1 MRRTIIIVVVVLI
14 LLATGFFFV
23 RQRQLAAQEPAFE
36 ILREGMVENG
46 RITATVNATGSIEP
60 EALVTLTF
68 RSTGTIRQVNVE
80 RGQSV
85 RAGDVLA
92 TLDTEELQLSVQ
104 QAEDALHIQE
114 LTRQQRLN
122 NELSLATM
130 ASSQADIAAATAQ
143 VSVAEAN
150 LAGAEAAVSQAQ
162 AQMAQLMAGS
172 TAGAIASAE
181 AQVASAQAQQKS
193 AQITYDRV
201 LECFDFKIPGED
213 EKQEV
218 CPGLGATE
226 EQARYNLNNANVAL
240 IAAEAQL
247 ADTKAGP
254 RPADIQAA
262 NAATASA
269 QANVL
274 AAQGNVAV
282 AIANLD
288 RAQAAFDRMQEPPT
302 DDELAILDAQIA
314 SAQTNLSVAQLRL
327 EQSIIVAP
335 IDGTIANGGTHP
347 GASMPGSINAG
358 EQASPGAP
366 AITLVNEDA
375 FHINVNVDEI
385 DIDQI
390 SVGQDVEVA
399 LDALSDTVLTGL
411 ISEIS
416 PTSASAG
423 GVVTYLVTINIITDD
438 GVTLRPGMSA
448 NASIVVE
455 EIEDVLIVPNWAV
468 RLDRETGNAFVL
480 QKMADG
486 TIAETIV
493 ETGLRNEQFS
503 EVLSGLQSGDVV
515 VVTTERE
522 AFSFF
527 GN

>member
-335 IDGTIANGGTHP
+335 IDGTIANV
-347 GASMPGSINAG
+347 SINAG

>member
-14 LLATGFFFV
+14 LLAAGFFFV

-36 ILREGMVENG
+36 ILREGVVENG

-85 RAGDVLA
+85 RVGDVLA

-104 QAEDALHIQE
+104 QAEDALRIQE

-122 NELSLATM
+122 NELSSATM
-130 ASSQADIAAATAQ
+130 ASSQADIDAATAQ
-143 VSVAEAN
+143 VAVAEAN
-150 LAGAEAAVSQAQ
+150 LAGAEAAVLQAQ
-162 AQMAQLMAGS
+162 AQKAQLMAGS
-172 TAGAIASAE
+172 TAGAIAAAE

-201 LECFDFKIPGED
+201 LECFDFKIPGTD
-213 EKQEV
+213 EKQEI
-218 CPGLGATE
+218 CPGLGTTE
-226 EQARYNLNNANVAL
+226 EQARYSLNNANVAL
-240 IAAEAQL
+240 VAAEAQL

-254 RPADIQAA
+254 RTADIQAA
-262 NAATASA
+262 NAAIASA

-274 AAQGNVAV
+274 AAQGNVA
-282 AIANLD
+282 AAEANLA

-302 DDELAILDAQIA
+302 NDELAILDAQIA
-314 SAQTNLSVAQLRL
+314 SAQTNLNLAQLRL
-327 EQSIIVAP
+327 EQSMIVAP
-335 IDGTIANGGTHP
+335 IDGTIANV
-347 GASMPGSINAG
+347 AINAG

-390 SVGQDVEVA
+390 SVGQDVEVT
-399 LDALSDTVLTGL
+399 LDALSDTVLTGV

-423 GVVTYLVTINIITDD
+423 GVVTYLVTINIVTDD

-455 EIEDVLIVPNWAV
+455 EIDDVLIVPNWAV

-486 TIAETIV
+486 TVAETIV

-503 EVLSGLQSGDVV
+503 EVLNGLQSGDVV

>member
-1 MRRTIIIVVVVLI
+1 MRRTIGIVVVVLI
-14 LLATGFFFV
+14 LLTGGFFFL

-36 ILREGMVENG
+36 ILREAAVENG

-68 RSTGTIRQVNVE
+68 RSTGTIQQVNVE
-80 RGQSV
+80 RGQVV

-92 TLDTEELQLSVQ
+92 TLDTEELQLAVQ

-114 LTRQQRLN
+114 LTRQQQLN
-122 NELSLATM
+122 NELSPATM
-130 ASSQADIAAATAQ
+130 ASSQADIDAAAAQ
-143 VSVAEAN
+143 LEVAQAN
-150 LAGAEAAVSQAQ
+150 QAAAEAAVLQAQ
-162 AQMAQLMAGS
+162 AQKAQLLAGA
-172 TAGAIASAE
+172 TDAAIASAE
-181 AQVASAQAQQKS
+181 AQVASAQAQQKN

-201 LECFDFKIPGED
+201 LECFNFKIPGED
-213 EKQEV
+213 EKQEI

-226 EQARYNLNNANVAL
+226 EQARYSLNNANVAL
-240 IAAEAQL
+240 TAAEAQL
-247 ADTKAGP
+247 AETKAGP

-262 NAATASA
+262 DAAIASA

-282 AIANLD
+282 AEANLA

-302 DDELAILDAQIA
+302 EDELAILDAQIA
-314 SAQTNLSVAQLRL
+314 SAETNLAVAQLRL
-327 EQSIIVAP
+327 EQSMIVAP
-335 IDGTIANGGTHP
+335 IEGTIANV
-347 GASMPGSINAG
+347 AINAG

-390 SVGQDVEVA
+390 SVGQDVEVT
-399 LDALSDTVLTGL
+399 LDALQDTVLTGT
-411 ISEIS
+411 IAEIS

-423 GVVTYLVTINIITDD
+423 GVVTYLVTINITADQ

-448 NASIVVE
+448 NASIVVQ
-455 EIEDVLIVPNWAV
+455 EIDDVLTVPNWAI
-468 RLDRETGNAFVL
+468 RLDRETGNAYVL

-486 TIAETIV
+486 TISEV
-493 ETGLRNEQFS
+493 VVGTGLRNEQFS
-503 EVLSGLQSGDVV
+503 EVLSGLQAGDVV
-515 VVTTERE
+515 VVTSERE
-522 AFSFF
+522 TFSFF

>member
-1 MRRTIIIVVVVLI
+1 MRRTIIIVVVVLV

-36 ILREGMVENG
+36 ILREGTVENG

-68 RSTGTIRQVNVE
+68 RSTGTIQQVNVD
-80 RGQSV
+80 RGQNV
-85 RAGDVLA
+85 RVGDVLA

-104 QAEDALHIQE
+104 QAEDALRIQE

-122 NELSLATM
+122 NELSSATIS
-130 ASSQADIAAATAQ
+130 SSQADIDAAAAQ

-150 LAGAEAAVSQAQ
+150 LAGAEAAVLQAQ
-162 AQMAQLMAGS
+162 AQKAQLLAGS
-172 TAGAIASAE
+172 TAGAIAAAE

-201 LECFDFKIPGED
+201 LECFDFKIPGTD

-218 CPGLGATE
+218 CPGLGTTE
-226 EQARYNLNNANVAL
+226 EQARYSLNNANVAL
-240 IAAEAQL
+240 TAAEAQL
-247 ADTKAGP
+247 TDTKAGP
-254 RPADIQAA
+254 RSADIQAA
-262 NAATASA
+262 NAAIASA
-269 QANVL
+269 QASVL
-274 AAQGNVAV
+274 AAQGNVA
-282 AIANLD
+282 AAEANLA
-288 RAQAAFDRMQEPPT
+288 RAQAAFERMQEPPT

-314 SAQTNLSVAQLRL
+314 SAQTNLNLAQLRL
-327 EQSIIVAP
+327 EQSMIVAP
-335 IDGTIANGGTHP
+335 IDGTIANV
-347 GASMPGSINAG
+347 AINAG

-366 AITLVNEDA
+366 AITLVNETA

-390 SVGQDVEVA
+390 SVGQDVEVT
-399 LDALSDTVLTGL
+399 LDALQDTVLTGI

-423 GVVTYLVTINIITDD
+423 GVVTYLVTINIVTDD

-455 EIEDVLIVPNWAV
+455 EIDDVLIVPNWAV
-468 RLDRETGNAFVL
+468 RLDRETGNAYVL

-486 TIAETIV
+486 TTAETIV

-503 EVLSGLQSGDVV
+503 EVLSGLQAGDVV